1 MKRNIKKLGVFVII
15 AAIAMFVA
23 VGTVLAFPVPFHH
36 SIRGEYGS
44 TTECTCMIAPF
55 GFNPDL
61 TPINNAGLV
70 SIANRK
76 AILTFEKD
84 GTGSL
89 TDGNGSQISL
99 AFVGPNGPVPPTPS
113 SYTFSGDF
121 TYTVTGDGVTTI
133 TYENWSQTFTS
144 GPNKGLTYQVMA
156 PPAKGIIT
164 PDNKIITTYTDAS
177 DLGTISGPNL
187 PPVSP
192 NVSCTCISVLNK
204 LP

>member
-1 MKRNIKKLGVFVII
+1 MKGNIKKLAVFVIV

-23 VGTVLAFPVPFHH
+23 VGTALAFPVPFHH

-55 GFNPDL
+55 GFNADL

-70 SIANRK
+70 AIHNRK
-76 AILTFEKD
+76 AIFTFEKD
-84 GTGSL
+84 GTGSV
-89 TDGNGSQISL
+89 TGNGSQISL
-99 AFVGPNGPVPPTPS
+99 SYVGPNGPVPPNPS
-113 SYTFSGDF
+113 SYTFSFDF
-121 TYTVTGDGVTTI
+121 TYTVTGDGKVTI
-133 TYENWSQTFTS
+133 TQEGAASVITTS
-144 GPNKGLTYQVMA
+144 GPNKGLTYQSES
-156 PPAKGIIT
+156 PSLEGIIT
-164 PDNKIITTYTDAS
+164 PDNKIITTFLDAS
-177 DLGTISGPNL
+177 DLGTLSGPNL